1 MNQLP
6 HAPICV
12 TTFVGD
18 VVLWKTFDEDGSQRL
33 VLAVVGCRIGVQE
46 ELSAASVIHDRTPQ
60 VLVGFRSL
68 PPQLRIGAVET
79 QPSSPGCSRCLPVL
93 ELQSRHGAQIATL
106 FRSAS
111 HAASSSG
118 VITMGSKL

>member
-1 MNQLP
+1 MTLAADSSSWTPIRQPTTANTRRCEPSSSNVFHRTTSPTNMVTHMGACGSWFIGSEPMNQLP

-12 TTFVGD
+12 TIFVGD

-60 VLVGFRSL
+60 VL
-68 PPQLRIGAVET
+68 GAV
-79 QPSSPGCSRCLPVL
+79 
-93 ELQSRHGAQIATL
+93 A
-106 FRSAS
+106 
-111 HAASSSG
+111 
-118 VITMGSKL
+118 K